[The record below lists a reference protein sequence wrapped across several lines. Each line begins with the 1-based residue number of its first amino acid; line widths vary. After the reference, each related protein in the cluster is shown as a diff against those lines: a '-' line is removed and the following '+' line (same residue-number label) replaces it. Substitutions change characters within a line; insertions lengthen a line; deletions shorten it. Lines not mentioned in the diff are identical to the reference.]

1 MGDLQQ
7 SSGSIVS
14 KAYVVESEGAPFVLK
29 DVVLDQVQPDEVL
42 VELKYT
48 GICHTDIVVQNGGM
62 PIGSYPAVLGHEG
75 VGIVR
80 QVGSQAQ
87 DKSLKE
93 GDTVLLGFR
102 TCRKCPSCLEG
113 RCGACPRMTEY
124 NFMSARLGE
133 GAKPIYSL
141 TDGTPVHGQFFGQ
154 SSLSKMAIV
163 AEQSV
168 VKCDVDADSLQYLPP
183 LGCGYLTGAGTIFNV
198 LQPKPTSTVAILGM
212 GAVGLAALLAAKAMG
227 VRQIIA
233 VDIVDSKLDLAVS
246 LGATHTINTKQVPD
260 LCTGIRNLL
269 PDGVDQIVDTTG
281 VSPLLQASMKAL
293 GHEGVLALV
302 GVPRPGDSIQVDAL
316 DLLVS
321 CKRVVGVIEG
331 FADPKELIP
340 RLVKLYREGNFAIDR
355 ISTVYAAE
363 RLDEAM
369 EDLKAGRV
377 IKPVLSWD
385 GI

>member
-42 VELKYT
+42 VELNQRNPHDRDASFVVDK
-48 GICHTDIVVQNGGM
+48 DIVVQNGGM

-113 RCGACPRMTEY
+113 RCEY

-163 AEQSV
+163 AEHI
-168 VKCDVDADSLQYLPP
+168 YLR
-183 LGCGYLTGAGTIFNV
+183 LAAGTSPVREPSSTCSSPN
-198 LQPKPTSTVAILGM
+198 QPQPWPSWGWV
-212 GAVGLAALLAAKAMG
+212 LLAWQHCSPRRQWVFA
-227 VRQIIA
+227 QIIA

-369 EDLKAGRV
+369 EDLKAGRE
-377 IKPVLSWD
+377 IKPVLSRD